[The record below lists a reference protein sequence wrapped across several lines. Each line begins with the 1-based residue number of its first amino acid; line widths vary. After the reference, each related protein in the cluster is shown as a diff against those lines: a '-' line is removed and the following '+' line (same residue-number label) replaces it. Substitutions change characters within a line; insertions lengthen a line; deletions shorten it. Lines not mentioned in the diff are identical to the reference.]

1 MCPFAKFG
9 LWAVGLAYKQLDSD
23 TNFIC
28 LLPHPVPVRS
38 PVTPSCYE
46 RFFFSYI
53 YTACSS
59 SEASIGNGSRLAQ
72 QNLSNTIPRGKIWP
86 RQKKMLLLLFGTR
99 FNCSGNTDIG

>member
-1 MCPFAKFG
+1 MG
-9 LWAVGLAYKQLDSD
+9 LVYKQLDSD

-53 YTACSS
+53 YIACST
-59 SEASIGNGSRLAQ
+59 SEASIGNGSRLSQ
-72 QNLSNTIPRGKIWP
+72 QNVSNPIPCGKIWP
-86 RQKKMLLLLFGTR
+86 RQKIVTFTGWYQ
-99 FNCSGNTDIG
+99 I